1 MTHIAPLR
9 FAPVFIHKPWGG
21 RTLEKFKG
29 ELPDGDIG
37 ETWDVSSHPQ
47 GDTVVVGG
55 EHNGKPLSVVV
66 DELGADLVGSLN
78 LGRPFPVMVRYVSSR
93 ENLSIQLHPTEAHA
107 HKKGEPSGKDEAW
120 YILDAAPDAFVYA
133 GLKAGTTRAQFQ
145 AAGADGTLSD
155 LVVKRYVKPGD
166 FIYIP
171 AGTVHAICAGIT
183 LIEICEYSNTT
194 YRLYDYGRDRGLD
207 LEDGQEVVDVD
218 AVAAPHRGLRRT
230 GQGFQHTALS
240 LTERFA
246 VSHINV
252 DGTFE
257 GRTELTSFQVL
268 TCLTGE
274 LKITTTEESSTIVA
288 GQSVLLAANTG
299 KYRLTGTGTLLE
311 THVPDLLVERARL
324 ADALT

>member
-1 MTHIAPLR
+1 MTRIAPLR

-29 ELPDGDIG
+29 ELPEGDIG

-47 GDTVVVGG
+47 GDTVVTGG
-55 EHNGKPLSVVV
+55 EHDGKPLSVVV
-66 DELGADLVGSLN
+66 DELGADLVGTLN
-78 LGRPFPVMVRYVSSR
+78 VGRPFPVMIRYVSSR

-133 GLKAGTTRAQFQ
+133 GLKPGTTRAQFQ
-145 AAGADGTLSD
+145 AAGADGSLSD
-155 LVVKRYVKPGD
+155 LVVKRTVKPGD

-218 AVAAPHRGLRRT
+218 AVAAPHRGLRTT
-230 GQGFQHTALS
+230 GEGFDHSSLS
-240 LTERFA
+240 LTQRFA
-246 VSHINV
+246 VSHIDV
-252 DGTFE
+252 DGSFA
-257 GRTELTSFQVL
+257 GRTEPTSFQIL
-268 TCLTGE
+268 TCLTGQLE
-274 LKITTTEESSTIVA
+274 LTTGSGASSLVA
-288 GQSVLLAANTG
+288 GQSALLAASTG
-299 KYRLTGTGTLLE
+299 AYSLTGTGTLLE
-311 THVPDLLVERARL
+311 THVPDLLVERERL
-324 ADALT
+324 ADLLT

>member
-47 GDTVVVGG
+47 GDTIVVGG
-55 EHNGKPLSVVV
+55 PHDGTALSQVV
-66 DELGADLVGSLN
+66 DELGADLVGTLN
-78 LGRPFPVMVRYVSSR
+78 VGRPFPVMIRYVSSR
-93 ENLSIQLHPTEAHA
+93 ENLSIQLHPTESHA

-133 GLKAGTTRAQFQ
+133 GLKGGTTRAQFRT
-145 AAGADGTLSD
+145 ALEDGTLGD
-155 LVVKRYVKPGD
+155 LVVKQYVKPGD

-194 YRLYDYGRDRGLD
+194 YRLFDYGRDRGLD

-218 AVAAPHRGLRRT
+218 AVAAPHRGLRQI
-230 GQGFQHTALS
+230 GGGYEHSALS

-246 VSHINV
+246 VSHIDV
-252 DGTFE
+252 DGVFE
-257 GRTELTSFQVL
+257 GRTEPTSFQIL
-268 TCLTGE
+268 TCLSGSLE
-274 LKITTTEESSTIVA
+274 LTTEADASTLIA
-288 GQSVLLAANTG
+288 GESVLLAATTG
-299 KYRLTGTGTLLE
+299 TYRLAGQGTLLE
-311 THVPDLLVERARL
+311 THVPDLLVERSRL
-324 ADALT
+324 TDALT